1 MTDRT
6 LAALWLV
13 AAWLV
18 FIATFV
24 FARNSPWLFI
34 PAALL
39 PPVLVV
45 LIARRPVTGGMDY
58 RFGMAVAIAA
68 LVVGAMRGEIVD
80 VDGNR
85 MVAMIAAL
93 AVLSFLAVLAVPTL
107 RRRRRNLLAMG
118 VMAAAYGYGTVVCA
132 NSVFD
137 RSEPRHH
144 EVRILGIAERG
155 WGVRRWA
162 SVTIEPW
169 GPEAAARTF
178 RGPEGLAH
186 DAKPGNSVCIV
197 ARDGALGVRWFR
209 FESCESRGFR

>member
-162 SVTIEPW
+162 SVTMRS
-169 GPEAAARTF
+169 PETAFASSRATVRSESGGSDSKVVRVAASADR
-178 RGPEGLAH
+178 E
-186 DAKPGNSVCIV
+186 KQI
-197 ARDGALGVRWFR
+197 
-209 FESCESRGFR
+209 SRRRRPCG